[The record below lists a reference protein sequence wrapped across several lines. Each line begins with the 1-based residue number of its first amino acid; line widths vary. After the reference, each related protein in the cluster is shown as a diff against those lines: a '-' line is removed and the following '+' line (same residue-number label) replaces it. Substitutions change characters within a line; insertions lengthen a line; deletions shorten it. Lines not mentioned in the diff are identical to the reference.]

1 MGVWSRD
8 AEQHLGHQVLLGRK
22 RYDLLQGLRLP
33 LDLLWVRLYNSSV
46 LLSKAAIVVPVRI
59 VEKES

>member
-1 MGVWSRD
+1 VGVWSRD

-33 LDLLWVRLYNSSV
+33 LDLLCNSSV